1 MEHPT
6 LEEQLEFEMEFNDYI
21 DMQSRLAYWYEEF
34 DRLAQEQEGHY
45 HFSDSGP
52 G

>member
-1 MEHPT
+1 MENFTP
-6 LEEQLEFEMEFNDYI
+6 EEQLEFELEFNDFI

-34 DRLAQEQEGHY
+34 DRLAQEQASHY
-45 HFSDSGP
+45 HFSDSGL

>member
-6 LEEQLEFEMEFNDYI
+6 LEEQLEFELEFNDYI

-34 DRLAQEQEGHY
+34 DRLAQEGHY